1 MAVRGPGEQN
11 HGVAGS
17 GEMLFGRVRVRRMR
31 YGADGPGLPGR
42 PPRPRLLRGVGATA
56 PPLME
61 PATYAVEPRPSGP
74 PWRLWDEVGEE
85 LAAEQGVYL
94 PQYCVSFGSRGAVV
108 IAPGDSRGM
117 ALIPEKCAGHCM
129 GIDGRDGP
137 NLACEG
143 CGRAVATRMDDCG
156 LWQTVWLEPAAVRR
170 VPSGL
175 PAVPVPGWDELVLE
189 SYAVPPV
196 ELDGSWSRRWA
207 AAVPVALAHLVVA
220 CEGRPVALPGPLAEL
235 VGATAG
241 CLPAGPSVLTSG
253 LAGPGTPV
261 PRSGADVLLVPRH
274 PVTGEPW
281 RPAYG
286 GAPSV
291 VPLDIGVWAHL
302 VLPGRPRRCPPPAR
316 CRKASCAM
324 TTPCRCARGTRSG
337 PTTGRSGTPWRASPA
352 YAARSCAPTTTGT
365 PGLRPGPAG
374 SGPGARRASSPPGSG
389 TWRPPRA

>member
-1 MAVRGPGEQN
+1 MFACAGCGTELTAPVSR
-11 HGVAGS
+11 VA
-17 GEMLFGRVRVRRMR
+17 LPVHAY
-31 YGADGPGLPGR
+31 YGAWEQLH
-42 PPRPRLLRGVGATA
+42 

-241 CLPAGPSVLTSG
+241 CLPAGPPVLTSG

-302 VLPGRPRRCPPPAR
+302 VLPGETSPLPASGTLPEGVLRDDYPLPLRPRHAFWPHHRAFGNTLACLPGIRRPELRTYYDRYAR
-316 CRKASCAM
+316 
-324 TTPCRCARGTRSG
+324 T
-337 PTTGRSGTPWRASPA
+337 
-352 YAARSCAPTTTGT
+352 
-365 PGLRPGPAG
+365 
-374 SGPGARRASSPPGSG
+374 
-389 TWRPPRA
+389 